1 MQQTINNWQFIV
13 EREKT
18 SLALYSILVVTYTT
32 FGCTLP
38 SATLSEMVE
47 YPGNF
52 SQLAWALAAVLALL
66 LSAALTV
73 PLRKTKRLL
82 IRWLKTDV
90 GMFTGVVAI
99 VFLAALILLRIHLF
113 GSPIVLLLAGALARL
128 DMQTAGLSERQAFW
142 ILTVASLAGLVL
154 GWIVNHLM

>member
-1 MQQTINNWQFIV
+1 
-13 EREKT
+13 
-18 SLALYSILVVTYTT
+18 
-32 FGCTLP
+32 
-38 SATLSEMVE
+38 MVD

-73 PLRKTKRLL
+73 PLRKTKRWL

-90 GMFTGVVAI
+90 GMFTGVVTSS
-99 VFLAALILLRIHLF
+99 FFAALILSRIRLF
-113 GSPIVLLLAGALARL
+113 GSPIVLLLAGSLARL
-128 DMQTAGLSERQAFW
+128 DIQTAGFSERQAFW

-154 GWIVNHLM
+154 GWIVNHLT

>member
-1 MQQTINNWQFIV
+1 MKKLPWP
-13 EREKT
+13 
-18 SLALYSILVVTYTT
+18 SLAILLVTYTT

-38 SATLSEMVE
+38 SVKLSEMVE

-73 PLRKTKRLL
+73 PLRKTKRWL

-90 GMFTGVVAI
+90 GMFTGVVTS
-99 VFLAALILLRIHLF
+99 VFFSALILSRIHLF
-113 GSPIVLLLAGALARL
+113 GSPIVLLLAGSLARL
-128 DMQTAGLSERQAFW
+128 DIQTAGFSERQAFW
-142 ILTVASLAGLVL
+142 ILTVASLAGLVQ
-154 GWIVNHLM
+154 GWIVNHLT